1 MTHKILRASPRLKD
15 LGPVSASWL
24 AGVGVKTRA
33 DLIRLGPV
41 QAFLRVRDAGHKAS
55 MNLLWALAGAER
67 GLRWNKLPEDDR
79 QRLLIELDAAVAARD
94 APAAPVAPA
103 GHGAAA
109 RPRPAPKPVVA
120 PRSIAVRA
128 PEQVIRALEARQ
140 AQHLR
145 KTAKAKKV
153 K

>member
-79 QRLLIELDAAVAARD
+79 QRLRRPSPPRAT
-94 APAAPVAPA
+94 
-103 GHGAAA
+103 A
-109 RPRPAPKPVVA
+109 RPPGRARRRSPWWRPARSPCAPPSRSSAPWKRGKPSTCA
-120 PRSIAVRA
+120 KPPR
-128 PEQVIRALEARQ
+128 
-140 AQHLR
+140 R
-145 KTAKAKKV
+145 KK
-153 K
+153 

>member
-79 QRLLIELDAAVAARD
+79 QTLLIELDAAEAARK
-94 APAAPVAPA
+94 APPGSAAPAPVAGKPVA
-103 GHGAAA
+103 
-109 RPRPAPKPVVA
+109 APKVVVA

-128 PEQVIRALEARQ
+128 PERVLHALKMRQ
-140 AQHLR
+140 AHHLHKAAR
-145 KTAKAKKV
+145 KAKKV

>member
-79 QRLLIELDAAVAARD
+79 QRLLIELDAAEAARL
-94 APAAPVAPA
+94 APAAPMV
-103 GHGAAA
+103 
-109 RPRPAPKPVVA
+109 APKPVVVAKVVVA
-120 PRSIAVRA
+120 PRSVAVRS
-128 PEQVIRALEARQ
+128 PERRLEALEAKNAHGARK
-140 AQHLR
+140 AQKAR
-145 KTAKAKKV
+145 KVKKV